1 MMTYEQMLTFAQ
13 KELKGM
19 QTWNRVGMGEKWE
32 DEGIIELLQRILL
45 QSITF
50 ATSIW
55 WAEWPVQMCE

>member
-1 MMTYEQMLTFAQ
+1 MMTYDQMLTFAQ
-13 KELKGM
+13 KKLKGM

-50 ATSIW
+50 CNLHLVSRVTSSN
-55 WAEWPVQMCE
+55 V